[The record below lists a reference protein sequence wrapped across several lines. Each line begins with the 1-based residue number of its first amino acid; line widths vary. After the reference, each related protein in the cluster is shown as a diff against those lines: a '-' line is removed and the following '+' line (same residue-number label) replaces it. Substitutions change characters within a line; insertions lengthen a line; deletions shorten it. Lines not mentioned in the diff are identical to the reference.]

1 VPACW
6 LFHDRR
12 KELDMDNK
20 EDKIVEKKEA
30 GKLSE
35 ETLHIIANL
44 VITTISTAALVV
56 SIMTGMKGKR
66 RG

>member
-1 VPACW
+1 
-6 LFHDRR
+6 
-12 KELDMDNK
+12 MDNK